1 MKLGLYSREVMRGS
15 AVIVDVLGGLDVG
28 GDSPTSEDLKQQI
41 REGLPFSVLE
51 TVTARFSLDLDEVAS
66 ALDLPSPT
74 LAQREKAR
82 RLRPA
87 DSDRLFRLVRV
98 LAETV
103 DVLGSEEKASRW
115 LKAPNRALGGQ
126 TPLSLLDTDP
136 GTQQVEEVLGRIE
149 HGVFS

>member
-1 MKLGLYSREVMRGS
+1 MRGS
-15 AVIVDVLGGLDVG
+15 AVIVDVLGGLEAG
-28 GDSPTSEDLKQQI
+28 EPPTSENLKQQI

-51 TVTARFSLDLDEVAS
+51 TVTSRFSLDPDKVAS
-66 ALDLPSPT
+66 ALDLAPPT
-74 LAQREKAR
+74 PARRAKER

-87 DSDRLFRLVRV
+87 DSDRLFRLVRIV
-98 LAETV
+98 VETA

-115 LKAPNRALGGQ
+115 LQAPNRALGGQ

-136 GTQQVEEVLGRIE
+136 GAQQVEEVLGRIE

>member
-1 MKLGLYSREVMRGS
+1 M
-15 AVIVDVLGGLDVG
+15 IVDVLGGLEAG
-28 GDSPTSEDLKQQI
+28 EPPTSENLKQQI

-51 TVTARFSLDLDEVAS
+51 TVTSRFSLNPVAVAL
-66 ALDLPSPT
+66 ALDLSPPT
-74 LAQREKAR
+74 PAERKKSR

-103 DVLGSEEKASRW
+103 DVLGSDEKASRW
-115 LKAPNRALGGQ
+115 LQAPNRALGGQ

-136 GTQQVEEVLGRIE
+136 GTQQVEEILGRIE

>member
-1 MKLGLYSREVMRGS
+1 M
-15 AVIVDVLGGLDVG
+15 IVDVLGGHEAG
-28 GDSPTSEDLKQQI
+28 EPSSENLKQQI

-51 TVTARFSLDLDEVAS
+51 SVTTRFSLNPKEVAS
-66 ALDLPSPT
+66 ALDLSPPT
-74 LAQREKAR
+74 SAQRRKA

-87 DSDRLFRLVRV
+87 DSDRLFRLIRIV
-98 LAETV
+98 AETA

-115 LKAPNRALGGQ
+115 LQAPNRALGGQ

-136 GTQQVEEVLGRIE
+136 GAQQVEEVLGRIE

>member
-1 MKLGLYSREVMRGS
+1 MRGS
-15 AVIVDVLGGLDVG
+15 AVIVDVLGGLEVG
-28 GDSPTSEDLKQQI
+28 GESPTSENLKQQI

-51 TVTARFSLDLDEVAS
+51 SVTARFALNPEEVAS
-66 ALDLPSPT
+66 ALDLSPPT
-74 LAQREKAR
+74 PALLEKGR

-87 DSDRLFRLVRV
+87 DSDRLFRLVRI
-98 LAETV
+98 LAETA
-103 DVLGSEEKASRW
+103 DVLGSEAKASRW
-115 LKAPNRALGGQ
+115 LQAPNRALGGQ

>member
-1 MKLGLYSREVMRGS
+1 MRGS
-15 AVIVDVLGGLDVG
+15 AVIVDVLG
-28 GDSPTSEDLKQQI
+28 SENLKQQI

-51 TVTARFSLDLDEVAS
+51 TVTSRFALDPAEVAS
-66 ALDLPSPT
+66 TLDLSPPT
-74 LAQREKAR
+74 SAQREQGR

-87 DSDRLFRLVRV
+87 DSDRLFRLVRI
-98 LAETV
+98 LAETA

-115 LKAPNRALGGQ
+115 LQSPNRALGGQ

-136 GTQQVEEVLGRIE
+136 GAQQVEEVLGRIE

>member
-1 MKLGLYSREVMRGS
+1 MRGA
-15 AVIVDVLGGLDVG
+15 AVIVDVLGDPEAG
-28 GDSPTSEDLKQQI
+28 GVRPTPEDLKQQI

-51 TVTARFSLDLDEVAS
+51 TVTSRFALDPNQIAS
-66 ALDLPSPT
+66 ALDLSPPT
-74 LAQREKAR
+74 PAQRKTKR

-87 DSDRLFRLVRV
+87 DSDRLFRLVRI
-98 LAETV
+98 LAETA

-115 LKAPNRALGGQ
+115 LQAPNRALGGQ

-136 GTQQVEEVLGRIE
+136 GAQQVEEVLGRIE